1 MVQALHIG
9 FNSLFRHLAHKT
21 LKGFIKVLDKY
32 LLSAIIVSV
41 KEIKL
46 MAKPKQ
52 NENRVSTYLSNEHL
66 EKLKTESLKTGDSVS
81 SLIRRIVIE
90 WLNSKG

>member
-1 MVQALHIG
+1 MY
-9 FNSLFRHLAHKT
+9 
-21 LKGFIKVLDKY
+21 VLY
-32 LLSAIIVSV
+32 AIIVSV
-41 KEIKL
+41 KEIKQ

-52 NENRVSTYLSNEHL
+52 NENRVSTFLSNEHL
-66 EKLKTESLKTGDSVS
+66 EKLKSEAIKTGDSVS

>member
-1 MVQALHIG
+1 MCYNG
-9 FNSLFRHLAHKT
+9 KC
-21 LKGFIKVLDKY
+21 KGDK
-32 LLSAIIVSV
+32 A
-41 KEIKL
+41 

-52 NENRVSTYLSNEHL
+52 NENRVSTFLSSEHL
-66 EKLKTESLKTGDSVS
+66 EKLKAEAIKTGDSVS